1 MNQLIPN
8 LEFIVAV
15 SDQNVLEKYL
25 LNSPCL
31 QSKKYPLH
39 IYRNCQSAA
48 QAFNVHALSTQ
59 TPPENTWWIWVHQ
72 DVYLPQDWDR
82 LFIAKLLEAQAKY
95 PRLGLLGLYGIAG
108 HGPLAQRAGA
118 LLDRGQMLQELTPL
132 PCLVDSLDELLIA
145 SKAQNQLGFD
155 PSLGFDFYGTD
166 IVLTAQE
173 KNIQA
178 AVIHAPCEHWSST
191 PQKPPFPLKLVE
203 RIEKSAHAF
212 ENKWRHRLPL
222 TTPCFEI
229 HEIGSTSQFLKANS

>member
-1 MNQLIPN
+1 MNYPTLN

-15 SDQNVLEKYL
+15 SDQKVFEKYL

-39 IYRNCQSAA
+39 IYRDCQSAA
-48 QAFNVHALSTQ
+48 EAFNPHALNTQ
-59 TPPENTWWIWVHQ
+59 IPPNNTWWIWVHQ
-72 DVYLPQDWDR
+72 DVYLPQDWDKI
-82 LFIAKLLEAQAKY
+82 FVAKLLEAQAAY
-95 PRLGLLGLYGIAG
+95 PRLGVVGLYGVAG
-108 HGPLAQRAGA
+108 HSSLAHRAGE
-118 LLDRGQMLQELTPL
+118 LLDRGRVLQEFTPM

-155 PSLGFDFYGTD
+155 PILGFDFYGTD
-166 IVLTAQE
+166 IVLSAQE
-173 KNIQA
+173 KNIEA

-191 PQKPPFPLKLVE
+191 PQKPPFPLRLVE
-203 RIEKSAHAF
+203 RIQKSAQAF

-229 HEIGSTSQFLKANS
+229 NEVGSTNQFLKANS